1 LTLSLN
7 ELLSPSI
14 CVVVCALLVV
24 SSLED
29 IVTTEMALLFLGDNN
44 LTVPGWCPVK
54 PGIVA
59 AAGGTVAV
67 IAP

>member
-1 LTLSLN
+1 M
-7 ELLSPSI
+7 
-14 CVVVCALLVV
+14 LVV
-24 SSLED
+24 SSLKD
-29 IVTTEMALLFLGDNN
+29 IVTTEMALLFLGDIN